1 MQIAMIT
8 GMYQETCSKL
18 ASLGQMERK
27 EGKEKEKVI
36 RLENFNG
43 VLNGGT

>member
-27 EGKEKEKVI
+27 EGKEKEGKEGQ
-36 RLENFNG
+36 RERMME
-43 VLNGGT
+43 T